1 VDDVAALAAVAAA
14 GNPAAQLAIS
24 AAGGGTNARG
34 GIEIGLLPLPPAA
47 PLDEHHQSSDII
59 SIGGRY
65 GDRQQQQQQHTDLA
79 VWRPY

>member
-14 GNPAAQLAIS
+14 GNPAAQLTIS
-24 AAGGGTNARG
+24 AAGSGGGNPR
-34 GIEIGLLPLPPAA
+34 GIEIGLLPPTPAVS
-47 PLDEHHQSSDII
+47 LDEHHQAGDII

-65 GDRQQQQQQHTDLA
+65 SDRQQQQQQHTDLA